1 MDLAVLLLSPANG
14 AALRALPHGLVVRET
29 TAAEALEIARSLS
42 VTRLLIV
49 EPESRIPAQTFLSA
63 EQIDT
68 RGGLVGGCAF
78 SDGMLRFGCV
88 FSSVPFG
95 PYPMEPFP
103 LVDVTGGAQRERPS
117 PESIDTVASGA
128 YLVDRLAFIEVGGLD
143 PNLLTPWRAYDL
155 SLRFRDAGK
164 PVRWDAGL
172 PYVLEGGQA
181 RSGEAA
187 DHRDF
192 MRRWGSKLISSFDL
206 EMPARGGIRRP
217 LRLPFG
223 QREAVA
229 MALPQVEVIVFG
241 EGALTPNQIRISSHV
256 RLANVR
262 DARGEQSRGI
272 AALQDALASRG
283 DRYIVLVDART
294 ELSDRWLE
302 RMLVGSEWATDVC
315 AVSEPGRTLLS
326 LSRIPL
332 DIQPPAEATSV
343 DAALDV
349 MFDQVQRRARIV
361 RGRPVP
367 SGSTTPH
374 RTTVSVVVVAQ
385 SDEGFGRTS
394 FEGIYTGDLGVDYHA
409 VTTPARA
416 GMLEFLKGYP
426 TIRRIV
432 DDSRNL
438 GAGVNA
444 ALSRAEGEIVV
455 VIGDDFFP
463 PRGWIEMVR
472 EAFSVRPESGI
483 VGFST
488 VMVEGS
494 QCVDAGYNDI
504 KAFHTYAGQRR
515 ATMRREA
522 HLAQRLAGLA
532 IAIDARALKVV
543 GGFDERLGAG
553 RWGIEDLT
561 IRIRSAGY
569 ECYVSEDL
577 FAHHFPM
584 GDAKP
589 FLSEPSDEGRRAA
602 IFAEKWGLQ
611 PSDLAAFNPAPFVAR
626 GFDPKNDF
634 VPLVDVRESDKR
646 LRERYDAV
654 FVAACPQSDAV
665 DAVAPILR
673 RYFQAFNSGD
683 DVLFAIG
690 VGEGIDVE
698 SVSGRARA
706 LVRKAGVKLEE
717 APDVVISPLG
727 TDPEHWVAG
736 LSSGPRYCVFDG
748 GVLTS
753 LSHLDD
759 LSPSGLR
766 RAVASVPA

>member
-1 MDLAVLLLSPANG
+1 MDLAVLLLGTAN
-14 AALRALPHGLVVRET
+14 ATALRALPHGLEVHE
-29 TAAEALEIARSLS
+29 TAAADALELARTLSL
-42 VTRLLIV
+42 TRLLIV
-49 EPESRIPAQTFLSA
+49 EPEARIPAQTFLA
-63 EQIDT
+63 AAQIETD
-68 RGGLVGGCAF
+68 GGIVGGCAF
-78 SDGMLRFGCV
+78 SDGMLQFGSV

-95 PYPMEPFP
+95 PYAMDPFP

-117 PESIDTVASGA
+117 AESIDAVAPGA
-128 YLVDRLAFIEVGGLD
+128 YLVDRLAFIEVGGLE
-143 PNLLTPWRAYDL
+143 PNLGTPWRAYDL
-155 SLRFRDAGK
+155 CLRFRDAGK
-164 PVRWDAGL
+164 RMRWDGALAFVLDGGL
-172 PYVLEGGQA
+172 A

-192 MRRWGSKLISSFDL
+192 MRRWGQHLVSRFDL
-206 EMPARGGIRRP
+206 EMPSRGGIRRP

-223 QREAVA
+223 QREAAAVA
-229 MALPQVEVIVFG
+229 MPQVDVIVFG
-241 EGALTPNQIRISSHV
+241 EGALTPNQIRISTRV
-256 RLANVR
+256 RFGTVR
-262 DARGEQSRGI
+262 DARGEQGRGI
-272 AALQDALASRG
+272 AALRDVLASRG
-283 DRYIVLVDART
+283 DRYLLLVDAST
-294 ELSDRWLE
+294 ELSDRWAE
-302 RMLVGSEWATDVC
+302 RMLVDSEWATNVC
-315 AVSEPGRTLLS
+315 AVYEPGRTLLS

-332 DIQPPAEATSV
+332 DVQPPVEAASV
-343 DAALDV
+343 DAALGT
-349 MFDQVQRRARIV
+349 MFDQLQSRARIV
-361 RGRPVP
+361 RGRPV
-367 SGSTTPH
+367 SASAVAQ
-374 RTTVSVVVVAQ
+374 RRATVSVVVVAQ

-409 VTTPARA
+409 VTTPART

-438 GAGVNA
+438 AGGINA

-455 VIGDDFFP
+455 VVGDDFFP

-488 VMVEGS
+488 VMVDGP
-494 QCVDAGYNDI
+494 QCVDAGYADI
-504 KAFHTYAGQRR
+504 KAFHSYAAQRR

-522 HLAQRLAGLA
+522 HLAPRLAALA
-532 IAIDARALKVV
+532 IAIDARALRAV

-577 FAHHFPM
+577 FAHHFPFAE
-584 GDAKP
+584 AKP
-589 FLSEPSDEGRRAA
+589 FLSEPSEEARRAA

-611 PSDLAAFNPAPFVAR
+611 QSDLAAFNPAPFVVR
-626 GFDPKNDF
+626 GFDPNRDF
-634 VPLVDVRESDKR
+634 VPLVDIRESDKR
-646 LRERYDAV
+646 LREHYDAV
-654 FVAACPQSDAV
+654 FVAACPHGEAV

-698 SVSGRARA
+698 SVSARARA

-727 TDPEHWVAG
+727 ADPEHWVAG
-736 LSSGPRYCVFDG
+736 LSNGPRHCVYDA
-748 GVLTS
+748 GVLTA

-766 RAVASVPA
+766 RAVASVPV

>member
-1 MDLAVLLLSPANG
+1 MDLAVFLLGTANG
-14 AALRALPHGLVVRET
+14 ATLRAVPHGLEVRET
-29 TAAEALEIARSLS
+29 TASEALEVARSLS

-49 EPESRIPAQTFLSA
+49 EPEARMPAQTFLA
-63 EQIDT
+63 AAQIDT
-68 RGGLVGGCAF
+68 GGGLVGGCALA
-78 SDGMLRFGCV
+78 DGMLHFGSV

-95 PYPMEPFP
+95 PYAMESFP

-117 PESIDTVASGA
+117 PESIDTVTTGA

-143 PNLLTPWRAYDL
+143 PNLGTPWRAYDL
-155 SLRFRDAGK
+155 SLRFRNAGK
-164 PVRWDAGL
+164 RVRWDGAL
-172 PYVLEGGQA
+172 AYVLDGGLA
-181 RSGEAA
+181 RSGEAV

-192 MRRWGSKLISSFDL
+192 MRRWGSKLTSSFDL
-206 EMPARGGIRRP
+206 EMPARGGLRRP

-229 MALPQVEVIVFG
+229 MPMPQVDAIVFG
-241 EGALTPNQIRISSHV
+241 VGNLTPNQIRISSRV
-256 RLANVR
+256 RLGTVR
-262 DARGEQSRGI
+262 DARGEQGRGI
-272 AALQDALASRG
+272 AALRDALASRG
-283 DRYIVLVDART
+283 DRYILLVDARA
-294 ELSDRWLE
+294 ELSDRWVE
-302 RMLVGSEWATDVC
+302 RMLVGSEWATNVC

-332 DIQPPAEATSV
+332 DIQPPADAMSV

-349 MFDQVQRRARIV
+349 MFDQLQRRARIV
-361 RGRPVP
+361 RGRPRTP
-367 SGSTTPH
+367 AGASSGRTP
-374 RTTVSVVVVAQ
+374 VSVVVVAQ
-385 SDEGFGRTS
+385 SEESFGRTS

-409 VTTPARA
+409 VTTPART

-438 GAGVNA
+438 AAGVNA

-488 VMVEGS
+488 VMVDGS

-522 HLAQRLAGLA
+522 HLANRLAALA
-532 IAIDARALKVV
+532 IAIDARALAAV

-577 FAHHFPM
+577 FAHHFPIP
-584 GDAKP
+584 DAKP
-589 FLSEPSDEGRRAA
+589 FLAEPTEEGRRAA
-602 IFAEKWGLQ
+602 VFAEKWGLQ
-611 PSDLAAFNPAPFVAR
+611 PSDLGAFNPAPLVAR
-626 GFDPKNDF
+626 GFDPNRDF

-698 SVSGRARA
+698 SVSARARA

-727 TDPEHWVAG
+727 VDAEHWVAG
-736 LSSGPRYCVFDG
+736 LSSGPRHCVHDG

-766 RAVASVPA
+766 RAVSVPA

>member
-1 MDLAVLLLSPANG
+1 MDLAVLLLGTAH
-14 AALRALPHGLVVRET
+14 AATLRALPHGLEVRET
-29 TAAEALEIARSLS
+29 AAAEALEIARALS

-49 EPESRIPAQTFLSA
+49 EPESRIPAQTFLA
-63 EQIDT
+63 AAQIDT
-68 RGGLVGGCAF
+68 DGGLVGGCAF
-78 SDGMLRFGCV
+78 SDGMLRFGSV

-95 PYPMEPFP
+95 PYAMDSFP

-117 PESIDTVASGA
+117 AESIDTVASGA
-128 YLVDRLAFIEVGGLD
+128 YLVDRLAFIEVGGLE
-143 PNLLTPWRAYDL
+143 PSLGTPWRAYDL
-155 SLRFRDAGK
+155 SLRFREAGK
-164 PVRWDAGL
+164 RVRWDAAL
-172 PYVLEGGQA
+172 SYVLDGGLA

-192 MRRWGSKLISSFDL
+192 MRRWGHNLVSRFDL
-206 EMPARGGIRRP
+206 EMPSRGGIRRP
-217 LRLPFG
+217 LRLPLG

-229 MALPQVEVIVFG
+229 MAIPQVDVIVFG
-241 EGALTPNQIRISSHV
+241 EGGLGPNQIRISTRV
-256 RLANVR
+256 RFGTIR
-262 DARGEQSRGI
+262 DARGEHGRGL
-272 AALQDALASRG
+272 AALRDALASRG
-283 DRYIVLVDART
+283 DRYVLLLDART
-294 ELSDRWLE
+294 ELSDRWAE
-302 RMLVGSEWATDVC
+302 RMLVAGEWATNVC
-315 AVSEPGRTLLS
+315 AVSEPGLTLLS
-326 LSRIPL
+326 LARIPL
-332 DIQPPAEATSV
+332 DVQPPAEATSV
-343 DAALDV
+343 GAALDV
-349 MFDQVQRRARIV
+349 MFEQVQRRARIV
-361 RGRPVP
+361 RGRPMS
-367 SGSTTPH
+367 SGAIAQRRATI
-374 RTTVSVVVVAQ
+374 SVVLVAQ

-409 VTTPARA
+409 VTTPART
-416 GMLEFLKGYP
+416 GMLEFIKGYP

-432 DDSRNL
+432 DDSRSL
-438 GAGVNA
+438 AAGVNA

-455 VIGDDFFP
+455 VISDDFFP

-488 VMVEGS
+488 VMVDGP
-494 QCVDAGYNDI
+494 QCVDAGYSDI

-522 HLAQRLAGLA
+522 HLAQRLAALA
-532 IAIDARALKVV
+532 IAIDARALAAV

-569 ECYVSEDL
+569 ESYVSEDL
-577 FAHHFPM
+577 FAHHFPPS
-584 GDAKP
+584 DAKP
-589 FLSEPSDEGRRAA
+589 FLSEPSEEVRRAA
-602 IFAEKWGLQ
+602 VFAEKYGLQ

-626 GFDPKNDF
+626 GFEPKRDF

-654 FVAACPQSDAV
+654 FVAACPLSDAV
-665 DAVAPILR
+665 DAIAPILR
-673 RYFQAFNSGD
+673 RYFQVFSFSD

-698 SVSGRARA
+698 SVSARARA

-727 TDPEHWVAG
+727 TDPEHWAAG
-736 LSSGPRYCVFDG
+736 LSSGPRHCVYDG

>member
-1 MDLAVLLLSPANG
+1 MDLAVLLLGTAN
-14 AALRALPHGLVVRET
+14 AATLRALPHGLEVHET
-29 TAAEALEIARSLS
+29 SAAEALEIARGLS

-49 EPESRIPAQTFLSA
+49 EPESRIPAQTFLA
-63 EQIDT
+63 AAQIEAD
-68 RGGLVGGCAF
+68 GGLVGGCAF
-78 SDGMLRFGCV
+78 SDGMLRFGSV

-95 PYPMEPFP
+95 PYAMDPFP
-103 LVDVTGGAQRERPS
+103 LVDVTGGAQRERPAADA
-117 PESIDTVASGA
+117 IDTVASGA
-128 YLVDRLAFIEVGGLD
+128 YLVDRLAFIEVGGLE
-143 PNLLTPWRAYDL
+143 PNLGTPWRAYDL

-164 PVRWDAGL
+164 GVRWDAALAFVLDGGL
-172 PYVLEGGQA
+172 T

-192 MRRWGSKLISSFDL
+192 MRRWGHNLVSRFDL

-223 QREAVA
+223 QREAIA
-229 MALPQVEVIVFG
+229 MAIPQVDVIVFG
-241 EGALTPNQIRISSHV
+241 EGGLGPNQIRISTRV
-256 RLANVR
+256 RFGSIR
-262 DARGEQSRGI
+262 DARGEQGRGI
-272 AALQDALASRG
+272 AALRDALASRG
-283 DRYIVLVDART
+283 DRYLLLVDAGA
-294 ELSDRWLE
+294 ELSDHWAE
-302 RMLVGSEWATDVC
+302 RLLVASEWATNVC

-332 DIQPPAEATSV
+332 DIQPPAEAAGV

-349 MFDQVQRRARIV
+349 MFEQAQLRARIV
-361 RGRPVP
+361 RGRPVSP
-367 SGSTTPH
+367 CAIAPH

-432 DDSRNL
+432 DDSRSL
-438 GAGVNA
+438 AAGVNA

-494 QCVDAGYNDI
+494 QCVDAGYSDI
-504 KAFHTYAGQRR
+504 KAFHSFAGVRR

-522 HLAQRLAGLA
+522 HLAHRLAALA
-532 IAIDARALKVV
+532 IAIDARALKAV

-577 FAHHFPM
+577 FAHHFPL

-589 FLSEPSDEGRRAA
+589 FLSEPTEEGRRAA
-602 IFAEKWGLQ
+602 VFAEKWGLQ
-611 PSDLAAFNPAPFVAR
+611 PSDLAAFNPMPFVAR
-626 GFDPKNDF
+626 GFDPNRDF

-646 LRERYDAV
+646 LRERYDGV
-654 FVAACPQSDAV
+654 FVAGCPNSDAV

-690 VGEGIDVE
+690 IGEGIDVE
-698 SVSGRARA
+698 SVSARARA

-727 TDPEHWVAG
+727 TDPERWLAG
-736 LSSGPRYCVFDG
+736 LSNGPRHCVFDG

-753 LSHLDD
+753 LSRLDD

-766 RAVASVPA
+766 RAVATVPA